1 MTTLEKVNALA
12 KQLSAA
18 ERALLAK
25 RWLAE
30 DRVEPDA
37 LSELDALIANVGTVV
52 SGRRNGTTQVEED
65 PIWALGTNPV
75 DLGVTDASVNHDH
88 YAYGYRPKHQ

>member
-1 MTTLEKVNALA
+1 MTTLERVDALA

-30 DRVEPDA
+30 ERTESDA
-37 LSELDALIANVGTVV
+37 LSELDARIATVGTVV
-52 SGRRNGTTQVEED
+52 SGRRNGDAAAEED
-65 PIWALGTNPV
+65 PLWALGTDPV

-88 YAYGYRPKHQ
+88 YAYGYRSTRQ

>member
-1 MTTLEKVNALA
+1 MTTLEKVDALA

-30 DRVEPDA
+30 DCAEPDT
-37 LSELDALIANVGTVV
+37 LSELDTLIATVGKVV
-52 SGRRNGTTQVEED
+52 SGRRTGETPVEED
-65 PIWALGTNPV
+65 PLWALGTDPV
-75 DLGVTDASVNHDH
+75 DLGVTDAAVNHDH
-88 YAYGYRPKHQ
+88 YAYGYRSQHQ